1 MMHQRKHH
9 GSVVVLSLWALGI
22 AAIVTSSIQ
31 VFSHR
36 QSLLGIEVHDRIQAR
51 WAARAGIDSTI
62 AMMADHTARPVPNN
76 AITLVDNLDFISKG
90 DAGKATWDIRHH
102 IDGKDWTGPMDE
114 HSKFNINSENN
125 AVFQLVIDEILAF
138 GVMES
143 ILDWIDSDDEPRTL
157 GVESD
162 YYLGLETSYEPRNG
176 LLQSIAELELI
187 AGVMPDDVRG
197 EDWDLD
203 FRLDANED
211 DGGESLPWDEPDKYL
226 DGGWASLL
234 TTSSVS
240 GGATDSGYPRL
251 NLKRENS
258 ETLQLRLGIDPAQ
271 AQALL
276 NFAKSDTATLSTL
289 LTQTLRSISGD
300 AQGVSNLTDDQLR
313 IIFAETALFH
323 PHEAPPGKMNI
334 NTVSSVILYRLFP
347 ENSRL
352 VEELLYIRN
361 NSASGISSPVDYLD
375 IPGIEPTMVE
385 FIYSLFDTRSNV
397 FTISSLGKVEGSGVE
412 QEIIVI
418 VDRSTLP
425 VTILEYRE
433 Q

>member
-1 MMHQRKHH
+1 MMHQTKQR
-9 GSVVVLSLWALGI
+9 GSVIVLSLWALGI

-31 VFSHR
+31 IFSHR
-36 QSLLGIEVHDRIQAR
+36 QALLGIEVHDRIQAR
-51 WAARAGIDSTI
+51 WAARAGIEASI
-62 AMMADHTARPVPNN
+62 ATMADHTARPVPNN
-76 AITLVDNLDFISKG
+76 AFALVDYLDYVSEG
-90 DAGKATWDIRHH
+90 YAGKATWNIQHQ
-102 IDGKDWTGPMDE
+102 GEGNVWKGPMDE
-114 HSKFNINSENN
+114 HSKFNINSKNN
-125 AVFQLVIDEILAF
+125 AAFQLVIDEILAF

-143 ILDWIDSDDEPRTL
+143 ILDWIDADDEPRNL
-157 GVESD
+157 GVERD

-187 AGVMPDDVRG
+187 AGVMPEDVRG

-211 DGGESLPWDEPDKYL
+211 DGGESLPWDEPDGYF

-234 TTSSVS
+234 TTSSVE
-240 GGATDSGYPRL
+240 GGGTQSGYDRL
-251 NLKRENS
+251 NLKRENA

-271 AQALL
+271 ADALL
-276 NFAKSDTATLSTL
+276 AFGSSADSLSTL

-300 AQGVSNLTDDQLR
+300 AEGVTNFTDDQLR
-313 IIFAETALFH
+313 IIFAETCLFH
-323 PHEAPPGKMNI
+323 PHEAPPGKLNI
-334 NTVSSVILYRLFP
+334 NTVSPTILYRLFP
-347 ENSRL
+347 ENTRL
-352 VEELLYIRN
+352 VEELIYLRS
-361 NSASGISSPVDYLD
+361 NSAGGISSPMDYLN
-375 IPGIEPTMVE
+375 IPGIEPSMIE
-385 FIYSLFDTRSNV
+385 FIYALFDTRSNV
-397 FTISSLGKVEGSGVE
+397 FTISSLGKVEVSGVE

>member
-1 MMHQRKHH
+1 MTCRTKKR
-9 GSVVVLSLWALGI
+9 GSVIVLSLWALGI

-51 WAARAGIDSTI
+51 WAARAGIESSI
-62 AMMADHTARPVPNN
+62 AAMADHTARPVPNN
-76 AITLVDNLDFISKG
+76 AFALVDNLDYVAKG
-90 DAGKATWDIRHH
+90 EAGKATWDIRHH
-102 IDGKDWTGPMDE
+102 IEGKDWTGPMDE
-114 HSKFNINSENN
+114 HAKFNINSENN
-125 AVFQLVIDEILAF
+125 AAFQLVIDEILAF

-143 ILDWIDSDDEPRTL
+143 ILDWIDSDDEPRNL
-157 GVESD
+157 GVERD

-226 DGGWASLL
+226 EGGWASLL
-234 TTSSVS
+234 TTSSVE
-240 GGATDSGYPRL
+240 GGGTESGYARL
-251 NLKRENS
+251 NLARENAQ
-258 ETLQLRLGIDPAQ
+258 TLQLRLGIEPAQ
-271 AQALL
+271 ADALL
-276 NFAKSDTATLSTL
+276 AFGASATSLSTL

-300 AQGVSNLTDDQLR
+300 AEGVTNLTDDQLR
-313 IIFAETALFH
+313 LIFAETCLFH
-323 PHEAPPGKMNI
+323 PHEAPPGKLNI
-334 NTVSSVILYRLFP
+334 NTVSPTILYRLFP
-347 ENSRL
+347 DNSRL
-352 VEELLYIRN
+352 VEELIYLRN
-361 NSASGISSPVDYLD
+361 NSAGGISSPVDYLE
-375 IPGIEPTMVE
+375 IPGIEPTMID
-385 FIYSLFDTRSNV
+385 FIYALFDTRSNV
-397 FTISSLGKVEGSGVE
+397 FTISSLGKVEGSSVE

>member
-1 MMHQRKHH
+1 MTCRTKKR
-9 GSVVVLSLWALGI
+9 GSVIVLSLWALGI

-51 WAARAGIDSTI
+51 WAARAGIESSI
-62 AMMADHTARPVPNN
+62 AAMADHTARPVPNN
-76 AITLVDNLDFISKG
+76 AFALVDNLDYVAKG
-90 DAGKATWDIRHH
+90 QAGKATWDIRHH
-102 IDGKDWTGPMDE
+102 IEGKDWTGPMDE
-114 HSKFNINSENN
+114 HAKFNINSENN
-125 AVFQLVIDEILAF
+125 AAFQLVIDEILAF

-143 ILDWIDSDDEPRTL
+143 ILDWIDSDDEPRNL
-157 GVESD
+157 GVERD

-226 DGGWASLL
+226 EGGWASLL
-234 TTSSVS
+234 TTSSVE
-240 GGATDSGYPRL
+240 GGGTESGYARL
-251 NLKRENS
+251 NLARENAQ
-258 ETLQLRLGIDPAQ
+258 TLQLRLGIEPAQ
-271 AQALL
+271 ADALL
-276 NFAKSDTATLSTL
+276 AFGASATSLSTL

-300 AQGVSNLTDDQLR
+300 AEGVTNLTDDQLR
-313 IIFAETALFH
+313 VIFAETCLFH
-323 PHEAPPGKMNI
+323 AHEAPPGKLNI
-334 NTVSSVILYRLFP
+334 NTVSPTILYRLFP
-347 ENSRL
+347 DNSRL
-352 VEELLYIRN
+352 VEELIYLRN
-361 NSASGISSPVDYLD
+361 NNAGGISSPVDYLE
-375 IPGIEPTMVE
+375 IPGIEPTMID
-385 FIYSLFDTRSNV
+385 FIYALFDTRSNV
-397 FTISSLGKVEGSGVE
+397 FTISSLGKVEGSSVE